1 MVDTVNI
8 ALPFILSQMLKILI
22 KSRDKSFI
30 TIIIRMCT
38 PLYCVS
44 TSVNVSPH
52 FSILIFVFLIRSNRS
67 TYFFLRVSGFF
78 FRYFFKFHLIIWF
91 GNKWN
96 VSNPCSYLFP
106 FQERLPNF
114 YFFFYRSYIRFK
126 WIQYNKNRIR
136 FNDRGRWEAIHRW
149 AGIS

>member
-1 MVDTVNI
+1 MTFELKYLNEGI
-8 ALPFILSQMLKILI
+8 SNWSHFKLNNWGLILLI
-22 KSRDKSFI
+22 N
-30 TIIIRMCT
+30 
-38 PLYCVS
+38 Y
-44 TSVNVSPH
+44 
-52 FSILIFVFLIRSNRS
+52 ILIFVFLIRSNRS

-114 YFFFYRSYIRFK
+114 YFFFYRSHIRFK